1 MKAKQIRPLKI
12 KRVPPGKRVTRR
24 QIAAV
29 ARHIAERFNPEK
41 IILFG
46 SYAYGKPTVESD
58 VDFLVVMNK
67 RLPSPKQEAQISL
80 SFKPYPFPMDILV
93 ETPQR
98 IDHRVSLGDP
108 FLTEITERGKILYER
123 NPARVG

>member
-1 MKAKQIRPLKI
+1 MKAKQIRPLKL

-29 ARHIAERFNPEK
+29 ARHIAERFDPEK

-46 SYAYGKPTVESD
+46 SYAYGKPTAESD
-58 VDFLVVMNK
+58 VDFLVVMKK
-67 RLPSPKQEAQISL
+67 RLRWPKQEAQISL

-108 FLTEITERGKILYER
+108 FLTEITTRGRTLYER
-123 NPARVG
+123 NSARVG

>member
-1 MKAKQIRPLKI
+1 MKEKSNRALKI
-12 KRVPPGKRVTRR
+12 KRVPPGKRVTKR

-29 ARHIAERFNPEK
+29 ARHIAERFDPEK

-46 SYAYGKPTVESD
+46 SYAYGKPTADSD
-58 VDFLVVMNK
+58 VDFLVVLNK
-67 RLPSPKQEAQISL
+67 RLPWPEQEAQISL

-108 FLTEITERGKILYER
+108 LLTEITERGKILYER
-123 NPARVG
+123 NRARVG